1 MVIEQAGRLRP
12 GDPRRLGPYRIL
24 RRLGSGGMGIV
35 YLAES
40 SGEQVAVKVIHSSH
54 AADPVYRKR
63 FTQEIAA
70 ARAVRSEYTATVVDS
85 QVVGDP
91 LYVATEVVRGQALD
105 RLVVPGRG
113 LPAERVVSLARDTAR
128 ALRDIHREGL
138 VHRDL
143 KPSNVMVGPTRAVL
157 IDFGIATTVA
167 DIGRLTSTGK
177 VMGTLPY
184 QAPELIRGNGTA
196 SVKSD
201 IFAWGCVVFYAA
213 AGRGPFGDGAA
224 GEVIPAILGAE
235 PDLRAVPGE
244 LREMV
249 GLALSKQARDRPD
262 ADEVATELESAAAS
276 VVVCGASQGG
286 YSDRL
291 RKHLAENGFTVRIST
306 VPDTLDG
313 AGVLLI
319 LGTDRPDPET
329 VDMRLAAE
337 RRNVPVR
344 RIAVAGPRQ
353 PEEFLDARA
362 NALPGPAHLARLRAL
377 ARTEQ
382 RTHDA
387 TSPVDRTA
395 ALVAAVRTALR
406 AGDPVTADRLTTDAL
421 LAAAGRTDEGWMTR
435 SHVGRIGTA
444 FLREF
449 ADVWQEETDGKH
461 GFRAQRGLLPEN
473 ARNRMVALSR
483 AFGWD
488 YQHYIPGDYE
498 AWVADRVD
506 VPGFFPTLRSSNR
519 SSGWYDRWSMTVIA
533 MHDRISEE
541 RRSG

>member
-1 MVIEQAGRLRP
+1 MVIWQVEGLRP
-12 GDPRRLGPYRIL
+12 GDPRRLGPYRVL
-24 RRLGSGGMGIV
+24 GRLGSGGMGTV

-40 SGEQVAVKVIHSSH
+40 SGEHVAVKVIHSSH

-70 ARAVRSEYTATVVDS
+70 ARAVRSEYTAKVVDS

-91 LYVATEVVRGQALD
+91 LYVATEVVQGQALD
-105 RLVVPGRG
+105 RLAGSGRG

-138 VHRDL
+138 IHRDL
-143 KPSNVMVGPTRAVL
+143 KPSNVMVGADRAVL

-184 QAPELIRGNGTA
+184 QAPELVKGGSTA
-196 SVKSD
+196 SVQSD

-213 AGRGPFGDGAA
+213 TGRGPFGDGAA
-224 GEVIPAILGAE
+224 GEVIPAILGTD

-244 LREMV
+244 VREMV

-262 ADEVATELESAAAS
+262 AERLVAELESVAAS
-276 VVVCGASQGG
+276 VVVCGAPQNG
-286 YSDRL
+286 YELRL
-291 RKHLAENGFTVRIST
+291 RKLLVDNGFAVRISAI
-306 VPDTLDG
+306 PDTLNG

-319 LGTDRPDPET
+319 LVTDRPAPET

-337 RRNVPVR
+337 WLNIPVLG
-344 RIAVAGPRQ
+344 IALSGLRQ
-353 PEEFLDARA
+353 PDEFLDARA
-362 NALPGPAHLARLRAL
+362 SALPGPAHLAQLRAL
-377 ARTEQ
+377 VRTEQ
-382 RTHDA
+382 RPRHS

-406 AGDPVTADRLTTDAL
+406 AGDLVTADRLTTDML
-421 LAAAGRTDEGWMTR
+421 LTAAGRAEEGWMIR
-435 SHVGRIGTA
+435 SHVNRIGTA

-449 ADVWQEETDGKH
+449 TEVWHEETGGRH
-461 GFRAQRGLLPEN
+461 GFRAQRALVPEN
-473 ARNRMVALSR
+473 SRNRMFALAR
-483 AFGWD
+483 AFGWSHD
-488 YQHYIPGDYE
+488 GPIPDDYE
-498 AWVADRVD
+498 AWSADRGD
-506 VPGFFPTLRSSNR
+506 VPGFFPTLRSPKR
-519 SSGWYDRWSMTVIA
+519 SYDWYDNWGMTVTA
-533 MHDRISEE
+533 VHNRISEE
-541 RRSG
+541 RRNG

>member
-1 MVIEQAGRLRP
+1 
-12 GDPRRLGPYRIL
+12 
-24 RRLGSGGMGIV
+24 MGTV

-70 ARAVRSEYTATVVDS
+70 AQAVRSEYTAAVVDR

-91 LYVATEVVRGQALD
+91 LYVATEVVRGQSLD
-105 RLVVPGRG
+105 RLAMPGRG

-143 KPSNVMVGPTRAVL
+143 KPSNVMVGSTRAVL

-184 QAPELIRGNGTA
+184 QAPELVKGGGTA

-201 IFAWGCVVFYAA
+201 VFAWGCVVFYAA
-213 AGRGPFGDGAA
+213 TGQGPFGDGAA
-224 GEVIPAILGAE
+224 GEVIPAILGAD

-244 LREMV
+244 VREMV

-262 ADEVATELESAAAS
+262 ADEVATELESVAAS
-276 VVVCGASQGG
+276 VVICGASPGG
-286 YSDRL
+286 YQARL
-291 RKHLAENGFTVRIST
+291 RKLLVDNGFTVRISS
-306 VPDTLDG
+306 VPDTLNG
-313 AGVLLI
+313 AGVLLT
-319 LGTDRPDPET
+319 LVTDRPSPEA

-337 RRNVPVR
+337 RRNIPVR
-344 RIAVAGPRQ
+344 RIVVAGPRQ
-353 PEEFLDARA
+353 PDAFLDARA
-362 NALPGPAHLARLRAL
+362 NALPGPDHLARLRAL
-377 ARTEQ
+377 VRTEQ
-382 RTHDA
+382 PTHDA

-406 AGDPVTADRLTTDAL
+406 AGDLVAADRLTTDML
-421 LAAAGRTDEGWMTR
+421 LAAAGRSDEGWMTR
-435 SHVGRIGTA
+435 SHVNYVGTA
-444 FLREF
+444 FLREL
-449 ADVWQEETDGKH
+449 AEVWQRETGGRH
-461 GFRAQRGLLPEN
+461 GFRAQRALLPEN
-473 ARNRMVALSR
+473 SRNRMFTLSR
-483 AFGWD
+483 AFGWSRD
-488 YQHYIPGDYE
+488 GAISDDYE
-498 AWVADRVD
+498 TWVADRGD
-506 VPGFFPTLRSSNR
+506 VPGFFPTLRPPKR
-519 SSGWYDRWSMTVIA
+519 SYGWYDNWSMTVTA
-533 MHDRISEE
+533 VHDRISEE

>member
-1 MVIEQAGRLRP
+1 MVIGQVGGLRP
-12 GDPRRLGPYRIL
+12 GDPRRLGPYRVL
-24 RRLGSGGMGIV
+24 GRLGSGGMGTV

-105 RLVVPGRG
+105 RLAVPGRG

-143 KPSNVMVGPTRAVL
+143 KPSNVMVGAARAVL

-184 QAPELIRGNGTA
+184 QAPELVRGGGIA

-201 IFAWGCVVFYAA
+201 VFAWGCVVFYAA
-213 AGRGPFGDGAA
+213 TGRGPFGDGAA
-224 GEVIPAILGAE
+224 GEVIPAILGAD

-244 LREMV
+244 VREMV
-249 GLALSKQARDRPD
+249 GLALSKRERDRPD
-262 ADEVATELESAAAS
+262 AEEVAAELESVAAS
-276 VVVCGASQGG
+276 VVVCGASHGG
-286 YSDRL
+286 YRGRL
-291 RKHLAENGFTVRIST
+291 RKLLVENGLAVRISA
-306 VPDTLDG
+306 VPDTLNG

-319 LGTDRPDPET
+319 LVTDRPPPEAF
-329 VDMRLAAE
+329 DMRLAADLL
-337 RRNVPVR
+337 NIPVR
-344 RIAVAGPRQ
+344 RIVIDGPRQ
-353 PEEFLDARA
+353 PDSFLDARA
-362 NALPGPAHLARLRAL
+362 NALPGPDHLAQLRAL
-377 ARTEQ
+377 VRTEQ
-382 RTHDA
+382 RRHDA

-395 ALVAAVRTALR
+395 ALVTTVRTALR
-406 AGDPVTADRLTTDAL
+406 AGDPVTADRLTTDML
-421 LAAAGRTDEGWMTR
+421 LAAAGRSDEGWMTR
-435 SHVGRIGTA
+435 SHVNHVGTA
-444 FLREF
+444 FLREL
-449 ADVWQEETDGKH
+449 ARVWQEETGGRH
-461 GFRAQRGLLPEN
+461 GFRAQRALLPEN
-473 ARNRMVALSR
+473 TRNRMFSLAR
-483 AFGWD
+483 TFGWSD
-488 YQHYIPGDYE
+488 QGSIADDYE
-498 AWVADRVD
+498 TWVSDRAD
-506 VPGFFPTLRSSNR
+506 VPGFFPTLRSPEPSY
-519 SSGWYDRWSMTVIA
+519 GWYDNWSMTVTA
-533 MHDRISEE
+533 VHDRISEE
-541 RRSG
+541 WRDG

>member
-1 MVIEQAGRLRP
+1 MVIEQFGGLRP
-12 GDPRRLGPYRIL
+12 GDPRRLGPYRVL
-24 RRLGSGGMGIV
+24 GRLGSGGMGTV

-70 ARAVRSEYTATVVDS
+70 AQAVRSEYTAAVVDR

-91 LYVATEVVRGQALD
+91 LYVATEVVRGQSLD
-105 RLVVPGRG
+105 RLAMPGRG

-143 KPSNVMVGPTRAVL
+143 KPSNVMVGSTRAVL

-184 QAPELIRGNGTA
+184 QAPELVKGGGTA

-201 IFAWGCVVFYAA
+201 VFAWGCVVFYAA
-213 AGRGPFGDGAA
+213 TGQGPFGDGAA
-224 GEVIPAILGAE
+224 GEVIPAILGAD

-244 LREMV
+244 VREMV

-262 ADEVATELESAAAS
+262 ADEVATELESVAAS
-276 VVVCGASQGG
+276 VVICGASPGG
-286 YSDRL
+286 YQARL
-291 RKHLAENGFTVRIST
+291 RKLLVDNGFTVRISS
-306 VPDTLDG
+306 VPDTLNG
-313 AGVLLI
+313 AGVLLT
-319 LGTDRPDPET
+319 LVTDRPSPEA

-337 RRNVPVR
+337 RRNIPVR
-344 RIAVAGPRQ
+344 RIVVAGPRQ
-353 PEEFLDARA
+353 PDAFLDARA
-362 NALPGPAHLARLRAL
+362 NALPGPDHLARLRAL
-377 ARTEQ
+377 VRTEQ
-382 RTHDA
+382 PTHDA

-406 AGDPVTADRLTTDAL
+406 AGDLVAADRLTTDML
-421 LAAAGRTDEGWMTR
+421 LAAAGRSDEGWMTR
-435 SHVGRIGTA
+435 SHVNYVGTA
-444 FLREF
+444 FLREL
-449 ADVWQEETDGKH
+449 AEVWQRETGGRH
-461 GFRAQRGLLPEN
+461 GFRAQRALLPEN
-473 ARNRMVALSR
+473 SRNRMFTLSR
-483 AFGWD
+483 AFGWSRD
-488 YQHYIPGDYE
+488 GAISDDYE
-498 AWVADRVD
+498 TWVADRGD
-506 VPGFFPTLRSSNR
+506 VPGFFPTLRPPKR
-519 SSGWYDRWSMTVIA
+519 SYGWYDNWSMTVTA
-533 MHDRISEE
+533 VHDRISEE